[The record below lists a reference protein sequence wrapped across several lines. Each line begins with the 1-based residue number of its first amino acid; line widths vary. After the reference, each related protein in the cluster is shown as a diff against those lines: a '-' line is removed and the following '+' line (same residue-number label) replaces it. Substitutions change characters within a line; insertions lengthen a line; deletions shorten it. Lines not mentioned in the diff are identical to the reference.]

1 MLSTSDKLTPEIG
14 LPRQVSF
21 EQLSLGQMSLG
32 QMLQGQIS
40 GDIIPYWTKKL
51 TS

>member
-1 MLSTSDKLTPEIG
+1 MTPETW
-14 LPRQVSF
+14 LPGQVSL

-40 GDIIPYWTKKL
+40 RDIIHYWTKKL